1 MERWSMGK
9 VNLAARRGAKANRR
23 KAIVAQKR
31 KAEAVGGTLAGQ
43 VARAAAAP
51 IHCCLLTEGLFEHG
65 TGTLL
70 LARGSGAGQL
80 VVGVFLL
87 DTFCL
92 GIKDIVLRPMEAAQL
107 DAHLDTLS
115 AATLM
120 VPVDPGY
127 GRKLLREL
135 AQWSGSLGF
144 EPHTDFAVA
153 ERLFGDVDPQACEA
167 SFQFGR
173 GGKPLY
179 MPSPSESPLLVRRRM
194 EQLSGQLEP
203 GGFAYIVPVEEAAE

>member
-1 MERWSMGK
+1 MGRS
-9 VNLAARRGAKANRR
+9 NLAARRGAKANRR

-31 KAEAVGGTLAGQ
+31 KAEAVGETMAGQ

-51 IHCCLLTEGLFEHG
+51 IQCCLLTECLFETG
-65 TGTLL
+65 IGTLL
-70 LARGSGAGQL
+70 FARGSGAGQF

-92 GIKDIVLRPMEAAQL
+92 GIKDIVLRPMAAAQL
-107 DAHLDTLS
+107 DDDLDMLS

-127 GRKLLREL
+127 ARKLVRDL

-144 EPHTDFAVA
+144 QPHADFAMA
-153 ERLFGDVDPQACEA
+153 ERLFGDIDPQACETT
-167 SFQFGR
+167 FKFGQ

-179 MPSPSESPLLVRRRM
+179 MAGPSEPPPLVRRRM
-194 EQLSGQLEP
+194 EQLSTQL
-203 GGFAYIVPVEEAAE
+203 GSDGFDYIVPVHEAAE